1 MITPVFEID
10 QEEEFVV
17 VKLRA
22 PHIKVQS
29 FDFYVEGSTFKFFG
43 HPYFLRLVFSSELV
57 EDGREKASYDVDSGI
72 VTVLLPKKVSLSSL
86 YASLTLVRTKGRPSR
101 IWTFSPSSSTLDKI
115 LKGDL
120 NSLTALGVTFIGDLM
135 VEEKLKL
142 RGILDAV
149 GSE

>member
-86 YASLTLVRTKGRPSR
+86 YASLWLEQR
-101 IWTFSPSSSTLDKI
+101 
-115 LKGDL
+115 GDL
-120 NSLTALGVTFIGDLM
+120 Q
-135 VEEKLKL
+135 
-142 RGILDAV
+142 
-149 GSE
+149 GSGPSHPPQAHWIRSSREISIP